1 MIVPCLTLPVLSPTV
16 RADMGT
22 VAAAAA
28 AAAAAAGW
36 MHILIS
42 LFIACF
48 FSSTARYI
56 TLAIWLTVLL
66 PPKPVLW
73 NAFCR

>member
-1 MIVPCLTLPVLSPTV
+1 MVGSIDVLRSTLPLSLLTCCTGM
-16 RADMGT
+16 AT
-22 VAAAAA
+22 
-28 AAAAAAGW
+28 AAAAGW

>member
-1 MIVPCLTLPVLSPTV
+1 MAT
-16 RADMGT
+16 
-22 VAAAAA
+22 
-28 AAAAAAGW
+28 AAAAGW